1 MNARLKAYAARF
13 DAAPLRQRVLLFVA
27 LVLAVAFLVE
37 TALIGPLRE
46 RHKRLG
52 AQIALNQKEG
62 ASLDAALQA
71 LTDRN
76 RVHPDVRLRERQAA
90 LQEQVAQV
98 NARILQEGQRFTP
111 PERMRGALEE
121 MLRANPRLA
130 LLELRTL
137 PAVALAEAGAANGA
151 AARPGLYRHGMEL
164 TLAGTY
170 LDFYDYLR
178 MLEKLPTQ
186 LYWGRAELTVA
197 QHPSSVL
204 KLTVYTVSLDAAWL
218 VV

>member
-1 MNARLKAYAARF
+1 MNARLKAYAERF

-27 LVLAVAFLVE
+27 LALVVTFLAEAAF
-37 TALIGPLRE
+37 IGPLRE

-52 AQIALNQKEG
+52 AQIAQNQKEG

-90 LQEQVAQV
+90 LQQQVAQV
-98 NARILQEGQRFTP
+98 NARVLREGQRFTP

-137 PAVALAEAGAANGA
+137 PAVALGEAGAANG

-170 LDFYDYLR
+170 VDFYDYLR

-186 LYWGRAELTVA
+186 LYWGKAELTVA
-197 QHPSSVL
+197 QHPGAVL